1 MNTPQRW
8 VGIFAAL
15 TASVALAA
23 SAQAVQAQTIADA
36 VAALDHG
43 QVRFSFA
50 ARDSVCGDGERISTR
65 HRTEDWEGRCD
76 TGPVRVALD
85 VRYGAVAD
93 IDTYVGGRWR
103 ERPGVVRDLGMI
115 GVTEASDYLLALAE
129 RGDGDTAE
137 HAIFPA
143 TLADSVVVWPR
154 LLRLAKDEQRPRD
167 VRKAAVLWLSLA
179 AADVAVEE
187 LGDLATEPDGDI
199 EVRKMALFGLS
210 QLDDGRGIPVLLEV
224 ARTNRDPELRKM
236 AIFWLGQSDDPRA
249 FALIEEIL
257 TAKR

>member
-8 VGIFAAL
+8 VGILATLVASAAL
-15 TASVALAA
+15 AV
-23 SAQAVQAQTIADA
+23 SAQPGTAQSIADE

-43 QVRFSFA
+43 QLRFSFA
-50 ARDSVCGDGERISTR
+50 AREGICGDGERISTR

-85 VRYGAVAD
+85 VRDGTVAD

-103 ERPGVVRDLGMI
+103 ERPGVVRDLGMVA
-115 GVTEASDYLLALAE
+115 VTEATDYLLALAE
-129 RGDGDTAE
+129 RGDGDVPEQAM
-137 HAIFPA
+137 FPA
-143 TLADSVVVWPR
+143 TLADSVVVWPQ

-167 VRKAAVLWLSLA
+167 TRKAAVFWLSMA

-187 LGDLATEPDGDI
+187 LGDLATKPDADI
-199 EVRKMALFGLS
+199 EVRKMALFGLT
-210 QLDDGRGIPVLLEV
+210 QLEDDRGIPVLLDI
-224 ARTNRDPELRKM
+224 ARTNQDAELRKM